1 MNNIHHEKHLL
12 LDPAIRDW
20 VVLPMFIML
29 ILVAMGRVYVS
40 NLIKSVP
47 VVTGMTLMM
56 MMMMMMMMMINND
69 DNNTG
74 GDEMLMI
81 MMPKLLLEMM

>member
-56 MMMMMMMMMINND
+56 MMMIIIIITIMIIII
-69 DNNTG
+69 
-74 GDEMLMI
+74 MI
-81 MMPKLLLEMM
+81 LVVMKC

>member
-1 MNNIHHEKHLL
+1 
-12 LDPAIRDW
+12 
-20 VVLPMFIML
+20 ML

-56 MMMMMMMMMINND
+56 MMMMMMMMINN
-69 DNNTG
+69 
-74 GDEMLMI
+74 MI
-81 MMPKLLLEMM
+81 IILVVMKS

>member
-29 ILVAMGRVYVS
+29 VLVAMGRVYVS

-47 VVTGMTLMM
+47 VITGMM
-56 MMMMMMMMMINND
+56 MMMWNFIIIIIMV
-69 DNNTG
+69 
-74 GDEMLMI
+74 I
-81 MMPKLLLEMM
+81 MMLVVVMVVMKSCCC

>member
-29 ILVAMGRVYVS
+29 LLVAMGRVYVS

-47 VVTGMTLMM
+47 VVTGTTMM
-56 MMMMMMMMMINND
+56 MMM
-69 DNNTG
+69 T
-74 GDEMLMI
+74 
-81 MMPKLLLEMM
+81 MMPITIIIIMTLVVMKC